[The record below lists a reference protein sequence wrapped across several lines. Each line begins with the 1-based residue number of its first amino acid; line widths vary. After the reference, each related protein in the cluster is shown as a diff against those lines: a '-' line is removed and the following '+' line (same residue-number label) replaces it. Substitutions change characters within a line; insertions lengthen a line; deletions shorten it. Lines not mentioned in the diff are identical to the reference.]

1 MRESCQVRL
10 DWLRYEAEP
19 YLRARTLRDVL
30 GRAADD
36 RETAIARAEIPAT
49 GLARTLLAERGA
61 DGSLPCHPAARWR
74 GALWVLAN
82 LADLAYPEGDRHLL
96 SLCQQVETWL
106 TTGTPSAPWWDRAL
120 DRERRRPA
128 VVGLA
133 AWTQILL
140 GWSEGATVGWLEQLR
155 RRQGE
160 DGTWAPL
167 GQPASGHR
175 GLAETL
181 WPLRALALYSRRTG
195 HQTSA
200 AAAGRAAEAILA
212 AGVANPTGPP
222 TAFTRSHFPTYDRAD
237 LLLTLCVL
245 REAGLAGDPRA
256 AGGLA
261 WLAARQV
268 RDGGFPVEARH
279 YGVGR
284 EHRRGSLVDWGT
296 CRRGVSNPWITV
308 CAYQV
313 LGVGSPSPTRPAL
326 SP

>member
-1 MRESCQVRL
+1 ML

-30 GRAADD
+30 GRPADD
-36 RETAIARAEIPAT
+36 RETAIARAEVPAT
-49 GLARTLLAERGA
+49 SLVRTLLAERGR
-61 DGSLPCHPAARWR
+61 DGSLPFHPAAQWR

-82 LADLAYPEGDRHLL
+82 LADLAYPEGDRQLL
-96 SLCQQVETWL
+96 GLCQQVETWL
-106 TTGTPSAPWWDRAL
+106 ATGTPSAPWWDRTM

-140 GWSEGATVGWLEQLR
+140 GWGDAAADWLEQLR
-155 RRQGE
+155 RRQGD
-160 DGTWAPL
+160 DGTWGPL
-167 GQPASGHR
+167 GHAASGHR

-181 WPLRALALYSRRTG
+181 WPLRALALDARRTG
-195 HQTSA
+195 HAASA
-200 AAAGRAAEAILA
+200 TAAHRAAEAILA
-212 AGVANPTGPP
+212 AGVANPGGSA

-237 LLLTLCVL
+237 LLLTLRGLHEVGTCGDA
-245 REAGLAGDPRA
+245 RGAAGLA
-256 AGGLA
+256 L
-261 WLAARQV
+261 LAAKQV

-284 EHRRGSLVDWGT
+284 EHRRGSLVDWGA

-313 LGVGSPSPTRPAL
+313 LGVGGPRPASPSL